1 MIVRSLIVV
10 VTVSLAACGAR
21 PQLLRHYKATASE
34 EQQKKAEDAG
44 SSIDV
49 SVFSLPAREATQPPL
64 ITRLSDRGQAQ
75 LVASVADGSSK
86 LAPAQ
91 LISALSGTR
100 DGAPACGW
108 ANRLT
113 HSRRLVLAVKGN
125 LDKVADRID
134 RIETTITLND
144 PASASFES
152 WDKFDAV
159 YANFNFGSA
168 TFVQTDK
175 LSLGRDET
183 STRNLAAS
191 AGSDVNLLK
200 LGVETT
206 DQLTE
211 SVAYASRRLALSG
224 VLDAGTATVIQEGG
238 PNLNLFGTTSATVT
252 LRLQAQP
259 DTRIVYQ
266 VVSPEKGNDPA
277 EAKVERC
284 AALFPAHAS
293 DVAAD
298 LSSKAD
304 LRLVFEGDSTVME
317 GDDTALY
324 KSHAI
329 DTKSI
334 VLVPAN
340 ELKVQLFSLE
350 SCVTSGKRSVCRPLV
365 IEAPEAKLQ
374 YETLTF
380 PTSEGAEAFRSWL
393 LRVARDK
400 GQVKQVGWRA
410 IGLGN
415 IDSPGSS
422 VADIRAMRLTPGWG
436 NQPVP
441 SPAAD
446 SANDTSTPKK
456 D

>member
-1 MIVRSLIVV
+1 MIARPIVV
-10 VTVSLAACGAR
+10 VVIISLAACGAK

-34 EQQKKAEDAG
+34 EQKTKAKDAG

-49 SVFSLPAREATQPPL
+49 SVFSLPAREAAQPPL

-75 LVASVADGSSK
+75 LVASVADGSGK

-134 RIETTITLND
+134 RIETTIALND

-175 LSLGRDET
+175 LSIGRDET
-183 STRNLAAS
+183 GTRNLPAS

-200 LGVETT
+200 LGAETT

-238 PNLNLFGTTSATVT
+238 PNLNLFGAASATVT
-252 LRLQAQP
+252 LKLQAQP
-259 DTRIVYQ
+259 DTRIAYLVDTSQ
-266 VVSPEKGNDPA
+266 AMSDPA
-277 EAKVERC
+277 AAKTERC
-284 AALFPAHAS
+284 AALFPAQAK
-293 DVAAD
+293 DVAAT

-317 GDDTALY
+317 GDDTVFY
-324 KSHAI
+324 KPHTTAEK
-329 DTKSI
+329 TI

-350 SCVTSGKRSVCRPLV
+350 SCASSAKGNVCRPVV
-365 IEAPEAKLQ
+365 IEAPEARPQ
-374 YETLTF
+374 YEPLVF
-380 PTSEGAEAFRSWL
+380 PTSESAEAFRSWL

-400 GQVKQVGWRA
+400 GPIQQVGWRA

-415 IDSPGSS
+415 IDSPGISL
-422 VADIRAMRLTPGWG
+422 AEIRAMRLKPGWG
-436 NQPVP
+436 NQPP
-441 SPAAD
+441 PPPDKDPASEDGAQ
-446 SANDTSTPKK
+446 KK